1 MEMILYFMSGLT
13 LGIAMTYTY
22 FDSKA
27 REERFKDLLMRVKA
41 SNDEEHQ
48 KGEMWNKRERSGTD
62 RNDTN
67 GIDLVNLYGSYN
79 IY

>member
-41 SNDEEHQ
+41 SNDEEH
-48 KGEMWNKRERSGTD
+48 
-62 RNDTN
+62 
-67 GIDLVNLYGSYN
+67 
-79 IY
+79 

>member
-1 MEMILYFMSGLT
+1 
-13 LGIAMTYTY
+13 
-22 FDSKA
+22 
-27 REERFKDLLMRVKA
+27 
-41 SNDEEHQ
+41 
-48 KGEMWNKRERSGTD
+48 MWNKRERSGTD